1 MSLARRVAWNTLAQT
16 LARSLALV
24 LAIVVTAL
32 LTRQL
37 GVSIYGDY
45 ITITVYISFFA
56 LFFDWGISTML
67 ARELAA
73 GGASS
78 RLVATALGLRLA
90 LCLPV
95 MLLAAGIGFLVY
107 RSDADHAVRYGIL
120 IALPAILLT
129 AVSSTLGA
137 VFQAQLKLDRVAAA
151 EALSQVVLAGTI
163 IALVLANRTLY
174 EVLAATV
181 AGSAINTG
189 ILVFLSR
196 GLVPIR
202 PQVDPAGWRT
212 LFVRALPLGLGLMVA
227 TIYFRADALMLSV
240 LKSSADVGIYGVAYR
255 FLEAITAFPGF
266 FYASI
271 FPVVAALARRRE
283 LAELRAVAQRS
294 FDLLILGALPIVLG
308 TLVLAPEIVRA
319 LTGNEF
325 LKSVTPLRL
334 VIVGGGLMFVNGL
347 LAYILVALDRQV
359 SVLWLATAALA
370 FNVGLNLILIPKYSY
385 TGAAAVATASE
396 ALCLMGSLW
405 LVRRFASFTP
415 SLRVALKGAV
425 AGTAMTVAIVL
436 VDLPLAFA
444 VLLGGAIYVGLLLL
458 MRTHESLELRQLLK
472 AGGA

>member
-1 MSLARRVAWNTLAQT
+1 MTLARRVAWNTIAQT

-24 LAIVVTAL
+24 LAIAVTAL
-32 LTRQL
+32 LTRHF

-45 ITITVYISFFA
+45 ITVTVYISFFA

-78 RLVATALGLRLA
+78 RLIATALGLRLA

-95 MLLAAGIGFLVY
+95 MLIAAGIGFVVY
-107 RSDADHAVRYGIL
+107 RSDADHAVHYGIL
-120 IALPAILLT
+120 IALPVILLT

-151 EALSQVVLAGTI
+151 EAVSQVVLAATI

-181 AGSAINTG
+181 VGSAINTG
-189 ILVFLSR
+189 ILVFLGR
-196 GLVPIR
+196 GLVPVR
-202 PQVDPAGWRT
+202 PQIDPAGWRT
-212 LFVRALPLGLGLMVA
+212 LFVRALPLGLGLMIA
-227 TIYFRADALMLSV
+227 TIYRADALMLSV
-240 LKSSADVGIYGVAYR
+240 LKGPADVGIYGVAYR

-266 FYASI
+266 FYASV

-283 LAELRAVAQRS
+283 LAELRAVAQLS
-294 FDLLILGALPIVLG
+294 FDLLVLGALPVVLG

-396 ALCLMGSLW
+396 ALCLVGSLW

-425 AGTAMTVAIVL
+425 AGTAMTAAIVL
-436 VDLPLAFA
+436 VDPPLALA
-444 VLLGGAIYVGLLLL
+444 VLMGGAIYVGLLLL
-458 MRTHESLELRQLLK
+458 MRTHESLELRQLLR
-472 AGGA
+472 AGGP